1 MESLS
6 VKLGAILAVA
16 GFAIFGY
23 AEVWAEDWRL
33 LGIDDTLIGSY
44 DPDRIVRISKDNAT
58 V

>member
-1 MESLS
+1 MESLA

-23 AEVWAEDWRL
+23 AEVRAEDWRL
-33 LGIDDTLIGSY
+33 LRIDDTLIASY
-44 DPDRIVRISKDNAT
+44 DADRIIRMSKDNAT

>member
-1 MESLS
+1 MESLA

-33 LGIDDTLIGSY
+33 LRIDDTLIASY
-44 DPDRIVRISKDNAT
+44 DADRIIRMSKDNAT